1 MMIVF
6 VAGDFTKTLLH
17 NEEEQSAK
25 FRFLEAINKMYFTL
39 TPHSTSQMTLKGAL
53 GYFEII
59 LAFLCFFYLWA
70 LRNNGNKRLPWN
82 WPFIG
87 MLPGLL
93 RYARRLHDGCTEA
106 ARIAGGT
113 YLFKGPW
120 FFNMDMLLTVD
131 PANIHHIMSGNFP
144 NFPKGPKF
152 KEMFDILGDG
162 IFNSDMDLW
171 KSQRKT
177 TRFLINHQ
185 RFHQFL
191 VKTSRDKVEKGLIP
205 VLDHLCSTGQVVDLQ
220 DLFQRF
226 TFDTTCKLVT
236 GYDPG
241 CVSIT
246 FPNVPF
252 ARALDTAEEAIIVR
266 HLVPEIIWKL
276 QRLLNI
282 GQEKKYS
289 EAWKTLDRVIG
300 EYISR
305 KREELRKSSR
315 SVNDQDGVDL
325 LTSYIT
331 EGNNMELPI
340 DDAFLRDTTL
350 NLMIAGRDTTSSALT
365 WFFWLLS
372 ENPIVEMK
380 IREELRSIIPSEE
393 AEKRQFFDVQD
404 LNKLV
409 YLHGA
414 LCESLRLYPPVPF
427 QHKEP
432 LEPDI
437 LPSGHRVHPKMK
449 ITFSLYAMGRMAS
462 IWGKDCM
469 VMKPE
474 RWISERGTIK
484 HEPSYKFLAF
494 NAGPRTCLGKEV
506 AFTQLKAVAASVIH
520 NYQVQLVEGQEIIPN
535 VSVIL
540 YIKHGLKV
548 KVCKRWA

>member
-1 MMIVF
+1 MALV
-6 VAGDFTKTLLH
+6 L
-17 NEEEQSAK
+17 
-25 FRFLEAINKMYFTL
+25 
-39 TPHSTSQMTLKGAL
+39 GAL
-53 GYFEII
+53 GYFEVI
-59 LAFLCFFYLWA
+59 LAFFCFLYLWA
-70 LRNNGNKRLPWN
+70 LRNDKGLPWN
-82 WPFIG
+82 WPIIG
-87 MLPGLL
+87 MLPNLIL
-93 RYARRLHDGCTEA
+93 YANWLHDNCTKV
-106 ARIAGGT
+106 ARLAGGT
-113 YLFKGPW
+113 FLFKGPW
-120 FFNMDMLLTVD
+120 FFNMDTLLTVD

-152 KEMFDILGDG
+152 KEMFDVLGDG
-162 IFNSDMDLW
+162 IFNADMDLW

-177 TRFLINHQ
+177 TRFLINHH

-205 VLDHLCSTGQVVDLQ
+205 VLDHLCKTGQVLDLQ

-241 CVSIT
+241 CVSIN
-246 FPNVPF
+246 FPDVPF
-252 ARALDTAEEAIIVR
+252 ARALDRAEEAIVAR
-266 HLVPEIIWKL
+266 HIQPESTWKL

-282 GQEKKYS
+282 GEEKKYS

-300 EYISR
+300 EYISK
-305 KREELRKSSR
+305 KREELSSKSSSKSR
-315 SVNDQDGVDL
+315 TDDQDGIDL

-331 EGNNMELPI
+331 EAKTMELPSH
-340 DDAFLRDTTL
+340 DDTFLRDTIL

-372 ENPIVEMK
+372 QNPIVETK
-380 IREELRSIIPSEE
+380 IREELRSITPPVDT
-393 AEKRQFFDVQD
+393 EKYQLFKVQD

-437 LPSGHRVHPKMK
+437 LPTGQQVYPKMK
-449 ITFSLYAMGRMAS
+449 IMFSLYAMGRMAS

-469 VMKPE
+469 EMKPE
-474 RWISERGTIK
+474 RWISDRGTIK

-506 AFTQLKAVAASVIH
+506 AFTQLKAVAATIIH
-520 NYQVQLVEGQEIIPN
+520 NYHVRVVKGQKIVPN
-535 VSVIL
+535 ISVIL
-540 YIKHGLKV
+540 YIKQGLKV
-548 KVCKRWA
+548 KVSKRWDQEHGN